1 MKWLKNY
8 LLFKEGVDVDIEA
21 SDNVDVKAAKT
32 SFNDMKAHIDE
43 FKSKKSKVDN
53 IFQKKDIDKTQLDKE
68 IESVLGSSYSEDGSS
83 ERNPFLSNYIRVAS
97 DQRRLDNLLDDVV
110 TDRESLQ
117 SNRSLLAN
125 VEGDEQKSS
134 LENTI
139 GTITKRIQDS
149 QTSIEILKKD
159 INNNKQKIE
168 DNMKDAEKEI
178 LGSITDMENTRK

>member
-8 LLFKEGVDVDIEA
+8 SLFREGVDIDDG
-21 SDNVDVKAAKT
+21 DNIDVKAAKT
-32 SFNDMKAHIDE
+32 SFNDVKSHIDE
-43 FKSKKSKVDN
+43 FKNKKSKIDN
-53 IFQKKDIDKTQLDKE
+53 IFQKKGIDKKQLDRE
-68 IESVLGSSYSEDGSS
+68 IESILGSSYSEDGSS

-97 DQRRLDNLLDDVV
+97 DQRRLDNLLNDVV

-117 SNRSLLAN
+117 SNKSLLAN
-125 VEGDEQKSS
+125 VDDEEQKAS
-134 LENTI
+134 LQNTVDI
-139 GTITKRIQDS
+139 ISKRIQDS

-168 DNMKDAEKEI
+168 NNMKEAEKEI

>member
-8 LLFKEGVDVDIEA
+8 LLFKEGVDVNDT
-21 SDNVDVKAAKT
+21 DNIDVKAAKT
-32 SFNDMKAHIDE
+32 SFNDMKQHIDE
-43 FKSKKSKVDN
+43 FKEKKSKVDN
-53 IFQKKDIDKTQLDKE
+53 IFQKKDIDKTHLDKE

-97 DQRRLDNLLDDVV
+97 DQRRLDNLLNDVV
-110 TDRESLQ
+110 TDRESLE

-125 VEGDEQKSS
+125 VSEEEQKSS

-139 GTITKRIQDS
+139 GTISKRIQDS
-149 QTSIEILKKD
+149 ETSIGILKKD
-159 INNNKQKIE
+159 INDNKQKIE
-168 DNMKDAEKEI
+168 DNMKEAESEI